1 VGGGNGGTNIT
12 CLSWEKKKTGPS
24 SGGGGGGWES
34 GMAGGASGHLY
45 RVQNCCKSHANGHKR
60 HEPFTQLEGHG

>member
-24 SGGGGGGWES
+24 SGGGGGGGSPAWQAAQAVISIECKIVVRVMLMVIS
-34 GMAGGASGHLY
+34 GMNL
-45 RVQNCCKSHANGHKR
+45 SHN
-60 HEPFTQLEGHG
+60 